1 MLKKFLATAT
11 AAVMAVSLVACG
23 SSGSSASSNDAP
35 AQTKAEEQAAGTEAG
50 GDSAGEEAKDNA
62 GTESYKIGLMISPLA
77 TREEYYRTAEMLVEQ
92 YGADKFVMDVYPE
105 DPQNEQEVTISK
117 ALNIAMDP
125 EVKAMIFDSADI
137 GTIAAV
143 NKIKEER
150 PDLKILFGSLNEDVY
165 EMAKVGDIML
175 TIDPELY
182 GESVAQMA
190 VDAGAKHFIFYS
202 FARHMSNSMK
212 VRYLEAMK
220 KVCEDNGVAFE
231 QVTMPDPMGDA
242 GVTGAQQFMLESI
255 PSLMDQYG
263 TKDIAYFATVSTIQ
277 ESMLKTIVE
286 NGGIYPCHTDPSPF
300 SAFSGA
306 LGLEIDDEHK
316 YDAEYVTDLI
326 TKKLGEYNMNGR
338 VGGWEKSLVRCEM
351 EFLFQY
357 AMDYCEGKL
366 NEVDGQ
372 PDVEE
377 VERLLSEIYD
387 ETAKFNN
394 CTNDTTGEEY
404 PNWFTVARD
413 LYVF

>member
-1 MLKKFLATAT
+1 MLKKVLAASM
-11 AAVMAVSLVACG
+11 AIVMAVSLAACG
-23 SSGSSASSNDAP
+23 SSNSGTTTTAAP
-35 AQTKAEEQAAGTEAG
+35 AASETKAEEAGSAEAAEEG
-50 GDSAGEEAKDNA
+50 GN
-62 GTESYKIGLMISPLA
+62 YKIGLMISPLA

-105 DPQNEQEVTISK
+105 NPQDEQEVTISK
-117 ALNIAMDP
+117 SLNIAMDP
-125 EVKAMIFDSADI
+125 DVKVMIFDSADI

-165 EMAKVGDIML
+165 EMAKVGDLML

-190 VDAGAKHFIFYS
+190 VDAGAEHFIFYS

-242 GVTGAQQFMLESI
+242 GITGAQQFMLESI

-263 TKDIAYFATVSTIQ
+263 TKNIAYFATVSTIQ

-326 TKKLGEYNMNGR
+326 TKKLAEYNMNGR

-357 AMDYCEGKL
+357 AMDYCEGKV
-366 NEVDGQ
+366 NETDGL
-372 PDVEE
+372 PDVDE
-377 VERLLSEIYD
+377 VQKLLNDIYGD
-387 ETAKFNN
+387 TAKFNN

-404 PNWFTVARD
+404 LNWFTVARD

>member
-1 MLKKFLATAT
+1 MLKKFLAAAT
-11 AAVMAVSLVACG
+11 AIVMAASLVACG
-23 SSGSSASSNDAP
+23 SGSTPSSNDTP
-35 AQTKAEEQAAGTEAG
+35 AATKAEEDAAGAEG
-50 GDSAGEEAKDNA
+50 GSEGAGEAAVA
-62 GTESYKIGLMISPLA
+62 GSYKIGLMISPLA
-77 TREEYYRTAEMLVEQ
+77 TREEYYRTAEMLIEQ

-125 EVKAMIFDSADI
+125 DVKAMIFDSADI

-150 PDLKILFGSLNEDVY
+150 PDIKILFGSLNEDVY

-212 VRYLEAMK
+212 VRYLESMK
-220 KVCEDNGVAFE
+220 KVCEENGVAFE

-326 TKKLGEYNMNGR
+326 TEKLGEYNMNGR

-366 NEVDGQ
+366 NEVDGK

-377 VERLLSEIYD
+377 VERLLGSIYD
-387 ETAKFNN
+387 QTAKFNN

>member
-1 MLKKFLATAT
+1 MMKKVLAALM
-11 AAVMAVSLVACG
+11 AVSMMVSLVACG
-23 SSGSSASSNDAP
+23 SGSTGTTGTAGTPATEP
-35 AQTKAEEQAAGTEAG
+35 AQGQEAG
-50 GDSAGEEAKDNA
+50 GDASATETPA
-62 GTESYKIGLMISPLA
+62 GGDYKIGLMISPLA
-77 TREEYYRTAEMLVEQ
+77 IREEYYRTAEMLVEQ
-92 YGADKFVMDVYPE
+92 YGKDKFVMDVYPE
-105 DPQNEQEVTISK
+105 NPQEEQEVTISK
-117 ALNIAMDP
+117 ALNIAMNPD
-125 EVKAMIFDSADI
+125 VKAMVFDSADI

-150 PDLKILFGSLNEDVY
+150 PDLKIIFGSLNEDVY
-165 EMAKVGDIML
+165 EMAKVGDLML

-190 VDAGAKHFIFYS
+190 VDVGAKHFIFYS

-212 VRYLEAMK
+212 VRYMEAMK
-220 KVCEDNGVAFE
+220 KVCEANGVAFE

-242 GVTGAQQFMLESI
+242 GITGAQQFMLENI
-255 PSLMDQYG
+255 PSLMQQYG

-306 LGLEIDDEHK
+306 LGLEIDDAHK

-326 TKKLGEYNMNGR
+326 SKKLGEYNMNGR

-357 AMDYCEGKL
+357 AIDYCEGKV
-366 NEVDGQ
+366 NEVDGK

-377 VERLLSEIYD
+377 VKKLLSSIYN
-387 ETAKFNN
+387 ESAKFNN
-394 CTNDTTGEEY
+394 CTNDTTGEVYE
-404 PNWFTVARD
+404 NWFTVARD

>member
-1 MLKKFLATAT
+1 MLKKFLAAAT
-11 AAVMAVSLVACG
+11 AIVMAASLVACG
-23 SSGSSASSNDAP
+23 SGSTPSSNDTP
-35 AQTKAEEQAAGTEAG
+35 AATKAEEDAAGAEG
-50 GDSAGEEAKDNA
+50 GSEGAGEAA
-62 GTESYKIGLMISPLA
+62 GAGSYKIGLMISPFA
-77 TREEYYRTAEMLVEQ
+77 TREEYYRTAEMLIEQ

-125 EVKAMIFDSADI
+125 DVKAMIFDSADI

-150 PDLKILFGSLNEDVY
+150 PDIKILFGSLNEDVY

-212 VRYLEAMK
+212 VRYLESMK
-220 KVCEDNGVAFE
+220 KVCEENGVAFE

-326 TKKLGEYNMNGR
+326 TEKLGEYNMNGR
-338 VGGWEKSLVRCEM
+338 VGGWEKSLVRCEISVPV
-351 EFLFQY
+351 
-357 AMDYCEGKL
+357 C
-366 NEVDGQ
+366 DG
-372 PDVEE
+372 
-377 VERLLSEIYD
+377 LL
-387 ETAKFNN
+387 
-394 CTNDTTGEEY
+394 
-404 PNWFTVARD
+404 
-413 LYVF
+413 

>member
-1 MLKKFLATAT
+1 MLKKVLAASM
-11 AAVMAVSLVACG
+11 AMIMAVSLAACG
-23 SSGSSASSNDAP
+23 SSNSGGTTTAAP
-35 AQTKAEEQAAGTEAG
+35 AAAETKAEAAEGEGAAEAAEG
-50 GDSAGEEAKDNA
+50 AGD
-62 GTESYKIGLMISPLA
+62 YKIGLMISPLA

-105 DPQNEQEVTISK
+105 NPQDEQEVTISK
-117 ALNIAMDP
+117 SLNIAMDP
-125 EVKAMIFDSADI
+125 DVKVMIFDSADI

-165 EMAKVGDIML
+165 EMAKVGDLML

-220 KVCEDNGVAFE
+220 KVCEENGVAFE

-242 GVTGAQQFMLESI
+242 GITGAQQFMLENI

-326 TKKLGEYNMNGR
+326 SKKLAEYNMNGR

-357 AMDYCEGKL
+357 AMDYCEGKV
-366 NEVDGQ
+366 NETDGL
-372 PDVEE
+372 PDVDE
-377 VERLLSEIYD
+377 VQKLLNSIYGD
-387 ETAKFNN
+387 TAKFNN

-404 PNWFTVARD
+404 LNWFTVARD